1 MAYLQYRDQRV
12 TLTSADQAIG
22 AFDGAV
28 LRIPGDDPTARA
40 VVRLSADGTGVITRG
55 SPEAIVSVNGVALGA
70 EPAPLLHGDKVEM
83 GGQQLHYGDDAKGGS
98 TQFISAASLAEQ
110 VKAASSGP
118 KKPTSATGGR
128 LVSLVDGREYAVP
141 DAGVTFGRE
150 IGNDI
155 VVASTEV
162 SRRHAQIAPGP
173 DGYILTDLS
182 TNGVLV
188 NGVRIS
194 QRQVLGRADVIR
206 IGGEEFR
213 FYADKAKEPAA
224 SAPPSAA
231 AAPVSAPLAPAA
243 APTPVTDHRPQ
254 TTEAAPPAPPA
265 PRAPPIVVES
275 APVPPAPLVVQ
286 GAMEAAAPPPSP
298 TEKTLPP
305 RKPEP
310 QAPIV
315 EAAPVPSPAPSPAP
329 SPVRNAL
336 ASLEVINEGPI
347 KGKKFEIF
355 TPLTNIGRG
364 AHNDIQISNDSVSD
378 SHAKILRKDGHWFVV
393 DQGSTN
399 GTYVGGRRVQGE
411 QQLVGAPDVRFGDI
425 KVTFR
430 PSAGSQDEGGS
441 TRAIAALTPEAARRL
456 STHKPSVP
464 AAATAPAPALSEA
477 GLSPRKPEKE
487 VVIPEMKLPEKKK
500 GCAAV
505 IAFVLALGAAGAGM
519 LVFLLTT
526 SG

>member
-1 MAYLQYRDQRV
+1 MAYLQFRDQRV

-22 AFDGAV
+22 AFDGAA
-28 LRIPGDDPTARA
+28 LRIPGDDPAARA
-40 VVRLSADGTGVITRG
+40 VVRLSADGTGVIARA
-55 SPEAIVSVNGVALGA
+55 SAESIVSVNGVQLGA
-70 EPAPLLHGDKVEM
+70 EPAPLLHGDKVEL

-110 VKAASSGP
+110 VKAASSAP

-162 SRRHAQIAPGP
+162 SRRHAQIAPSP
-173 DGYILTDLS
+173 DGYVLTDLS

-188 NGVRIS
+188 NGVRIA

-213 FYADKAKEPAA
+213 FYADKVKEPAA
-224 SAPPSAA
+224 GAPPSAA

-254 TTEAAPPAPPA
+254 ATGAAPP
-265 PRAPPIVVES
+265 APPIVVES

-298 TEKTLPP
+298 TDKTLPP
-305 RKPEP
+305 KKPDAR
-310 QAPIV
+310 APIV
-315 EAAPVPSPAPSPAP
+315 EPETVPN
-329 SPVRNAL
+329 PVRSAI

-347 KGKKFEIF
+347 KGKKFEMF

-364 AHNDIQISNDSVSD
+364 AHNDIQIANDSVSD

-430 PSAGSQDEGGS
+430 PAAGSQDEGGS

-456 STHKPSVP
+456 STHKPSAP
-464 AAATAPAPALSEA
+464 AAATAPVPALSEA

-487 VVIPEMKLPEKKK
+487 VVIPEMQVPEKKK

-505 IAFVLALGAAGAGM
+505 IAFVIALGAAGAGM

>member
-22 AFDGAV
+22 AFDGAA

-40 VVRLSADGTGVITRG
+40 MVRLAADGTGVITRG
-55 SPEAIVSVNGVALGA
+55 SPESIVSVNGVQLGP
-70 EPAPLLHGDKVEM
+70 EPSPLLHGDKVEM
-83 GGQQLHYGDDAKGGS
+83 AGHQINYGDDAKGGS

-110 VKAASSGP
+110 VKAASSAP

-128 LVSLVDGREYAVP
+128 LVSLVDGREYTIS

-162 SRRHAQIAPGP
+162 SRRHAQITPGP
-173 DGYILTDLS
+173 DGYVLTDLS

-188 NGVRIS
+188 NGARIA
-194 QRQVLGRADVIR
+194 QRQLLGRADVIR

-243 APTPVTDHRPQ
+243 ATPQ
-254 TTEAAPPAPPA
+254 TQDAGARPKAEVPAA
-265 PRAPPIVVES
+265 PIVVES

-298 TEKTLPP
+298 TDKTLPP
-305 RKPEP
+305 RKPDP
-310 QAPIV
+310 KAPIV
-315 EAAPVPSPAPSPAP
+315 EHETVPN
-329 SPVRNAL
+329 PVRSAI

-364 AHNDIQISNDSVSD
+364 AHNDIQIANDSVSD

-425 KVTFR
+425 KLTFR
-430 PSAGSQDEGGS
+430 PAAGSQDEGGS

-464 AAATAPAPALSEA
+464 AAATVPAPALSET

-487 VVIPEMKLPEKKK
+487 VVIPEMQVPEKKK

-505 IAFVLALGAAGAGM
+505 IAFVIALGAAGAGM